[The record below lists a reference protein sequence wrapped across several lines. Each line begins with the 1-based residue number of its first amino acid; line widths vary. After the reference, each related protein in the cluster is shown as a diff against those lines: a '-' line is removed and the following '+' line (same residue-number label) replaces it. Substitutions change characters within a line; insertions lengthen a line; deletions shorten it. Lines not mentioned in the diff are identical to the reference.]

1 MNQIFLL
8 LPLFFLLSCIIFTLL
23 IKNQQIVFYYNY
35 IITLIIFIIYC
46 WMFITL
52 NTSLYEIQYNIK
64 IENFPKIFGDTTLSI
79 DLLSSFFLL
88 LTALLFPL
96 CLLYNYNKINNNNQ
110 YSLALLFVELFL
122 IICFTASNFFIFYIA
137 FEMILFPMFFI
148 IGFWGS
154 RGRRIHAVYLFF
166 FYTMLGSFIL
176 LFCLFVIYQTYGT
189 LEFIHFFNKNNLS
202 YIEQQILAILIFIGF
217 SIKIPMY
224 PLHLWLPE
232 AHVEAPTV
240 GSVILAGILLKLGGY
255 GMLRVLLPVCNE
267 VIDSLKGF
275 FMGMALISI
284 ILGSIAAIRQIDL
297 KKMIA
302 YSSVVHMN
310 IGILG
315 LFATHNTGIIA
326 FIFLMISHGLIS
338 SGLFFGIGMLYDR
351 LHTKNILYLGG
362 LGRLMPK
369 FSVLYFL
376 LILANMSIPGTSN
389 FIGEICVFF
398 SLINEKVWLLSI
410 LAISAT
416 FGTTLFCVIIIIKT
430 IYSYLYKSLS
440 PVYDLND
447 SELFILAILVLLILF
462 LGIYPNIIIEP
473 LSSYGHFYYP
483 Y

>member
-1 MNQIFLL
+1 MNIIFLICPVIL
-8 LPLFFLLSCIIFTLL
+8 LCSSICITLL
-23 IKNQQIVFYYNY
+23 IRNQQIIFYYNY
-35 IITLIIFIIYC
+35 IITLLIFIIYC
-46 WMFITL
+46 WMFVTL
-52 NTSLYEIQYNIK
+52 DTALYEIQYQIK
-64 IENFPKIFGDTTLSI
+64 IENFPKIFGDFILCI
-79 DLLSSFFLL
+79 DGLSSFFLL
-88 LTALLFPL
+88 LTAFLFPI
-96 CLLYNYNKINNNNQ
+96 CLLYNYNKISNNNQ
-110 YSLALLFVELFL
+110 YSIALLLVELFL

-166 FYTMLGSFIL
+166 FYTMLGSFVL
-176 LFCLFVIYQTYGT
+176 LFCLFIIYQIYGT
-189 LEFIHFFNKNNLS
+189 LEFSHFFNKNNLS
-202 YIEQQILAILIFIGF
+202 HFEQQILAILIFIGF

-267 VIDSLKGF
+267 VIESLKGL
-275 FMGMALISI
+275 FMGIALISI

-310 IGILG
+310 VGILG
-315 LFATHNTGIIA
+315 LFAAHNTGIIA
-326 FIFLMISHGLIS
+326 FIFLMISHGLIA
-338 SGLFFGIGMLYDR
+338 SGLFFGVGMLYDR

-376 LILANMSIPGTSN
+376 LVLANMSIPGTSN
-389 FIGEICVFF
+389 FVGEICVFF

-410 LAISAT
+410 LAIIAT

-430 IYSYLYKSLS
+430 IYSYLFKSLS

-447 SELFILAILVLLILF
+447 YELFILSVLVLLILF
-462 LGIYPNIIIEP
+462 LGIYPNIILEP
-473 LSSYGHFYYP
+473 LTLYGHFYYQL
-483 Y
+483 

>member
-1 MNQIFLL
+1 MNQIFLIF
-8 LPLFFLLSCIIFTLL
+8 PLILLLSAIIFSFI
-23 IKNQQIVFYYNY
+23 IKNQQIIFYYNY
-35 IITLIIFIIYC
+35 ITTLIIFIIYC
-46 WMFITL
+46 WMFISL
-52 NTSLYEIQYNIK
+52 DFSLYNAQYNIK
-64 IENFPKIFGDTTLSI
+64 IENFPNIFGEMVLCI
-79 DLLSSFFLL
+79 DGLSSFFLL
-88 LTALLFPL
+88 LTGFLFPL
-96 CLLYNYNKINNNNQ
+96 CFLYNYNKISNNNQ
-110 YSLALLFVELFL
+110 YSIALLLVELFL

-176 LFCLFVIYQTYGT
+176 LFCLFIIYQTYGT
-189 LEFIHFFNKNNLS
+189 LEFVHFFNKNSLS
-202 YIEQQILAILIFIGF
+202 RLEQQILAILIFLGF

-267 VIDSLKGF
+267 VIESQKGF

-310 IGILG
+310 VGILG
-315 LFATHNTGIIA
+315 LFAAHNTGIIA

-338 SGLFFGIGMLYDR
+338 SGLFFGVGMLYDR

-369 FSVLYFL
+369 FAVLYFL
-376 LILANMSIPGTSN
+376 LVLANMSIPGTSN
-389 FIGEICVFF
+389 FVGEICVFF
-398 SLINEKVWLLSI
+398 SLINEKIWILTI
-410 LAISAT
+410 LAIAAT
-416 FGTTLFCVIIIIKT
+416 FGTTLFCLIIIIKT
-430 IYSYLYKSLS
+430 IYSYLYKGLS
-440 PVYDLND
+440 SVYDLTD
-447 SELFILAILVLLILF
+447 SELFILLVLVILIIF
-462 LGIYPNIIIEP
+462 LGIYPNIIMDT
-473 LSSYGHFYYP
+473 LSIYGHFYYKL
-483 Y
+483 